1 MIHRKNVNNHVSL
14 HCSWLKNLQLYLNK
28 YNRWKETPW
37 LLENLPVLGTLLL
50 LLSVG
55 HIDLNNGVI
64 VMYDYIRIGFFFKWY
79 RLKTLHAISTLL
91 FGWVVWPT
99 GIIIENRKTADTSQL
114 RIEITMSYKM
124 IFFSFWLTKK
134 SVYVEFKY
142 QLLIWIDLMKHV
154 PGYLSPCCSVFSR
167 LCEQK

>member
-14 HCSWLKNLQLYLNK
+14 HCSWLKNLQLYFNK

-50 LLSVG
+50 LLSVR

-64 VMYDYIRIGFFFKWY
+64 VMYDYIRIVWVFFKWY

-114 RIEITMSYKM
+114 RIEITVSYKM
-124 IFFSFWLTKK
+124 IFFF
-134 SVYVEFKY
+134 
-142 QLLIWIDLMKHV
+142 LIDKEVGVRGIQVSIIDLNR
-154 PGYLSPCCSVFSR
+154 LNEACSWLPKSMLFCV
-167 LCEQK
+167 L